1 VNTPTP
7 LPPTTPAEPPRVA
20 ADWMALHI
28 HLSDP
33 VLATRFL
40 VEWLHPRLR
49 ALHEGGRIQRWFYLH
64 YWDGGPHLRVRV
76 QGLAATERPA
86 WQAAVAEATPAWRA
100 PNPPQREAFYGNHG
114 FDGQP
119 VDATALPWFEEG
131 TVRVVD
137 YEPEYRRYGGAPA
150 LAVAER
156 LFHTSSELALRQLGA
171 ALVRPGQRLA
181 QALRLMP
188 AWGRAVA
195 GDDLAGLAAYFGRYA
210 AFWASYSPQT
220 QALADTLQDT
230 APLPAAE
237 AQSLAPALGAAPHR
251 LDSASRLLHGA
262 LAEARGAWAGLYASG
277 ELISPFDGRV
287 VRDPG
292 LYRASLEAIVGSLMH
307 MHHNRL
313 GLVPAQELLLA
324 RRAAAAARSLDG
336 AAAAARGLTAPSE
349 AELLS

>member
-1 VNTPTP
+1 MNLANPNPTRSDD
-7 LPPTTPAEPPRVA
+7 PAPRVA

-40 VEWLHPRLR
+40 VEWLHPRVR
-49 ALHEGGRIQRWFYLH
+49 ALHEGGQITRWFYLH

-76 QGLAATERPA
+76 QGLAADARPGWLA
-86 WQAAVAEATPAWRA
+86 QVSQAAGAWCA
-100 PNPPQREAFYGNHG
+100 PHPPQREAFYGNHG
-114 FDGQP
+114 FDGQA
-119 VDATALPWFEEG
+119 VDVAALPWFDEG

-137 YEPEYRRYGGAPA
+137 YEPEYQRYGGAAA
-150 LAVAER
+150 LRVAES

-188 AWGRAVA
+188 AWARVVC
-195 GDDLAGLAAYFGRYA
+195 GDDLADQAAFFSRYA

-220 QALADTLQDT
+220 RALADALGDE
-230 APLPAAE
+230 APAAGE
-237 AQSLAPALGAAPHR
+237 ARALAPAFSAAPAT
-251 LDSASRLLHGA
+251 LDSASRVLHAA
-262 LAEARGAWAGLYASG
+262 LAQARRDWQRLFHEGRLVA
-277 ELISPFDGRV
+277 PFDGRV
-287 VRDPG
+287 LRDTG

-324 RRAAAAARSLDG
+324 RRAAAAARTLAGG
-336 AAAAARGLTAPSE
+336 ATVRE
-349 AELLS
+349 HLS

>member
-1 VNTPTP
+1 MNATTSTPPASNTE
-7 LPPTTPAEPPRVA
+7 APRVA

-40 VEWLHPRLR
+40 VEWLHPRVR
-49 ALHEGGRIQRWFYLH
+49 ARLEGGQIERWFYLH

-76 QGLAATERPA
+76 QGLSAGARDA
-86 WQAAVAEATPAWRA
+86 WLREVSDAVPAWRA
-100 PNPPQREAFYGNHG
+100 PTPPQREAFYGNHG

-119 VDATALPWFEEG
+119 VDVAALPWFDEG

-137 YEPEYRRYGGAPA
+137 YEPEYQRYGGAAA
-150 LAVAER
+150 LRMAER
-156 LFHTSSELALRQLGA
+156 LFHASSELAVRQLGA

-188 AWGRAVA
+188 AWGRVVT
-195 GDDLAGLAAYFGRYA
+195 GDDLPALAAFFSRYA
-210 AFWASYSPQT
+210 AFWAAYSPQT
-220 QALADTLQDT
+220 RALADAMQDEIAPAHEARALEPALT
-230 APLPAAE
+230 AEPAA
-237 AQSLAPALGAAPHR
+237 
-251 LDSASRLLHGA
+251 LDSGSRALHTA
-262 LAEARGAWAGLYASG
+262 LADGRAAWDVLWQQGRLV
-277 ELISPFDGRV
+277 SPFDGRV
-287 VRDPG
+287 VRDAG

-324 RRAAAAARSLDG
+324 RRAAAAARALAGG
-336 AAAAARGLTAPSE
+336 AAQPEHRA
-349 AELLS
+349 